1 MLVRLGVVACLFWLH
16 FAYATTL
23 KIINIVPFGSSSVK
37 ILFNQEVKKFKEVSL
52 KNFKSYLELE
62 AILTIPKKHYQFSKQ
77 SSITIAQFSP
87 KLARVVISHAPKMT
101 YEVKILKDKLYV
113 SIVEKKPLVRHQM
126 APKPPKHHAL
136 KHPTPKPAPKSIKKE
151 AKEKTP
157 IKHAHSKHAHSP
169 LNERSAKK
177 EIPKKEIPKKEILK
191 KEILKKEILK
201 KEIPKKE
208 ILKKEI
214 PKKEILKK
222 EIPKKEIP
230 KKEILKKEILKK
242 EILKKE
248 ILKKEIPK
256 KEILKKEIPKKEIL
270 KKEIPKKEI
279 PKKEILKKEIPK
291 KEILKKEI
299 LKKEILKKEI
309 PKKEILKKEIPK
321 KEAENESK
329 NQVFIAE
336 KNDTFIKTK
345 RKKHKKIVLDA
356 GHGGKDCGAMSAN
369 LVCEKDIVLEVVKFL
384 HKELK
389 KRGYSVLLTRDKDI
403 YIDLVGRTELANRK
417 SADLFI
423 SVHANSIPKHST
435 SNAHG
440 IETYFLSTARSERAR
455 KVAEQENKDDVNLM
469 DYFSKSLLL
478 NSLNT
483 QRLIVSNKLA
493 IDVQYGMLQSIRK
506 NYPDVVDGG
515 VREGP
520 FWVLAGALMPSILIE
535 IGYNSHAIESKRIQ
549 SKPYQK
555 ILAKG
560 IADGIDSFFS
570 KND

>member
-23 KIINIVPFGSSSVK
+23 KITNIVPFGSSSVK
-37 ILFNQEVKKFKEVSL
+37 MVFNQEIKKFKEVSL

-62 AILTIPKKHYQFSKQ
+62 AVLTIPKKHYQFSKQ
-77 SSITIAQFSP
+77 SFITIAQFSP
-87 KLARVVISHAPKMT
+87 KLVRVVISHAPKMT
-101 YEVKILKDKLYV
+101 YEIKILKDKLYV
-113 SIVEKKPLVRHQM
+113 SIVEKKPLIRHQM
-126 APKPPKHHAL
+126 VLKPPKHHAL
-136 KHPTPKPAPKSIKKE
+136 KHTTPKPAPKPIKKE
-151 AKEKTP
+151 AKKSKETKEKTP
-157 IKHAHSKHAHSP
+157 TKHAHSKHAHSP

-177 EIPKKEIPKKEILK
+177 EIPKKE
-191 KEILKKEILK
+191 
-201 KEIPKKE
+201 
-208 ILKKEI
+208 
-214 PKKEILKK
+214 
-222 EIPKKEIP
+222 
-230 KKEILKKEILKK
+230 
-242 EILKKE
+242 
-248 ILKKEIPK
+248 
-256 KEILKKEIPKKEIL
+256 
-270 KKEIPKKEI
+270 
-279 PKKEILKKEIPK
+279 
-291 KEILKKEI
+291 
-299 LKKEILKKEI
+299 
-309 PKKEILKKEIPK
+309 
-321 KEAENESK
+321 AENESK
-329 NQVFIAE
+329 NPIFIAE

-403 YIDLVGRTELANRK
+403 YIDLVARTELANKK

-493 IDVQYGMLQSIRK
+493 IDVQYGMLQSVRK

>member
-1 MLVRLGVVACLFWLH
+1 MLVRLGVVACLLWLH

-23 KIINIVPFGSSSVK
+23 KITNIVPFGSSSVK
-37 ILFNQEVKKFKEVSL
+37 MVFNQEVKKFKEVPL

-62 AILTIPKKHYQFSKQ
+62 AVLTIPKKHYQFSKQ

-87 KLARVVISHAPKMT
+87 KLARVVIGYAPKMT
-101 YEVKILKDKLYV
+101 YEIKILKNKLYV
-113 SIVEKKPLVRHQM
+113 SIVEKKPLIRHQM
-126 APKPPKHHAL
+126 TPKPHKHHAL
-136 KHPTPKPAPKSIKKE
+136 KHTTPKPTPKSIKKE
-151 AKEKTP
+151 AKKSQETKEKTP
-157 IKHAHSKHAHSP
+157 IKHARSKHTHSP
-169 LNERSAKK
+169 LNERSA
-177 EIPKKEIPKKEILK
+177 
-191 KEILKKEILK
+191 
-201 KEIPKKE
+201 
-208 ILKKEI
+208 
-214 PKKEILKK
+214 
-222 EIPKKEIP
+222 
-230 KKEILKKEILKK
+230 
-242 EILKKE
+242 
-248 ILKKEIPK
+248 
-256 KEILKKEIPKKEIL
+256 
-270 KKEIPKKEI
+270 
-279 PKKEILKKEIPK
+279 
-291 KEILKKEI
+291 
-299 LKKEILKKEI
+299 
-309 PKKEILKKEIPK
+309 KKEIPK

-403 YIDLVGRTELANRK
+403 YIDLVARTELANKK

-423 SVHANSIPKHST
+423 SVHANSIPKRST

-493 IDVQYGMLQSIRK
+493 IDVQYGMLQSVRK

>member
-37 ILFNQEVKKFKEVSL
+37 ISFNQEIKKFKEVSL

-113 SIVEKKPLVRHQM
+113 SIVEKKPLSRHQM
-126 APKPPKHHAL
+126 ALKPPKHHAL
-136 KHPTPKPAPKSIKKE
+136 KHQAPKPAPKSIKKE
-151 AKEKTP
+151 AKEIKEKTP
-157 IKHAHSKHAHSP
+157 TKHAHSKHTHSQ

-177 EIPKKEIPKKEILK
+177 EIPKKE
-191 KEILKKEILK
+191 
-201 KEIPKKE
+201 
-208 ILKKEI
+208 
-214 PKKEILKK
+214 
-222 EIPKKEIP
+222 
-230 KKEILKKEILKK
+230 
-242 EILKKE
+242 
-248 ILKKEIPK
+248 
-256 KEILKKEIPKKEIL
+256 
-270 KKEIPKKEI
+270 
-279 PKKEILKKEIPK
+279 
-291 KEILKKEI
+291 
-299 LKKEILKKEI
+299 
-309 PKKEILKKEIPK
+309 
-321 KEAENESK
+321 AENEGK

-336 KNDTFIKTK
+336 KNDAFIKNK

-403 YIDLVGRTELANRK
+403 YIDLVARTELANKK

-423 SVHANSIPKHST
+423 SVHANSIPKRST

-455 KVAEQENKDDVNLM
+455 KVAEQENKDNVNLM

>member
-16 FAYATTL
+16 FACATTL

-37 ILFNQEVKKFKEVSL
+37 ISFNQEIKKFKEVSL

-113 SIVEKKPLVRHQM
+113 SIVEKKPLTRHQM
-126 APKPPKHHAL
+126 VPKPPKHHVL

-151 AKEKTP
+151 AKEIKEKTP
-157 IKHAHSKHAHSP
+157 TKHARSKHTHSQW
-169 LNERSAKK
+169 NERSA
-177 EIPKKEIPKKEILK
+177 
-191 KEILKKEILK
+191 
-201 KEIPKKE
+201 
-208 ILKKEI
+208 
-214 PKKEILKK
+214 
-222 EIPKKEIP
+222 
-230 KKEILKKEILKK
+230 
-242 EILKKE
+242 
-248 ILKKEIPK
+248 
-256 KEILKKEIPKKEIL
+256 
-270 KKEIPKKEI
+270 
-279 PKKEILKKEIPK
+279 
-291 KEILKKEI
+291 
-299 LKKEILKKEI
+299 
-309 PKKEILKKEIPK
+309 KKEIPK

-336 KNDTFIKTK
+336 RNDVFIKTK
-345 RKKHKKIVLDA
+345 HKKHKKIVLDA

-403 YIDLVGRTELANRK
+403 YIDLVARTELANKK

-423 SVHANSIPKHST
+423 SVHANSIPKRST

-455 KVAEQENKDDVNLM
+455 KVAEQENKDNVNLM

>member
-1 MLVRLGVVACLFWLH
+1 MH

-23 KIINIVPFGSSSVK
+23 KIINIVPFGSSSIK
-37 ILFNQEVKKFKEVSL
+37 ISFNQEIKKFKEVSL

-113 SIVEKKPLVRHQM
+113 SIVEKKPLSRHQM

-136 KHPTPKPAPKSIKKE
+136 KHQAPKPAPKSIKKE
-151 AKEKTP
+151 AKEIKEKTP
-157 IKHAHSKHAHSP
+157 TKHARSKHTHSQ

-177 EIPKKEIPKKEILK
+177 EIPKKEIPKKEI
-191 KEILKKEILK
+191 
-201 KEIPKKE
+201 PKKE
-208 ILKKEI
+208 S
-214 PKKEILKK
+214 
-222 EIPKKEIP
+222 
-230 KKEILKKEILKK
+230 
-242 EILKKE
+242 
-248 ILKKEIPK
+248 
-256 KEILKKEIPKKEIL
+256 
-270 KKEIPKKEI
+270 
-279 PKKEILKKEIPK
+279 
-291 KEILKKEI
+291 
-299 LKKEILKKEI
+299 
-309 PKKEILKKEIPK
+309 
-321 KEAENESK
+321 ENESK

-336 KNDTFIKTK
+336 KNDASIKTK

-403 YIDLVGRTELANRK
+403 YIDLVARTELANKK

-423 SVHANSIPKHST
+423 SVHANSIPKRST

-455 KVAEQENKDDVNLM
+455 KVAEQENKDNVNLM

-483 QRLIVSNKLA
+483 QRLIISNKLA

>member
-37 ILFNQEVKKFKEVSL
+37 ISFNQEIKKFKEVSL

-113 SIVEKKPLVRHQM
+113 SIVEKKPLSRHQM

-151 AKEKTP
+151 AKEIKEKTP
-157 IKHAHSKHAHSP
+157 IKHARSKHTHSQW
-169 LNERSAKK
+169 NERSAKK
-177 EIPKKEIPKKEILK
+177 EIPKKE
-191 KEILKKEILK
+191 
-201 KEIPKKE
+201 
-208 ILKKEI
+208 
-214 PKKEILKK
+214 
-222 EIPKKEIP
+222 
-230 KKEILKKEILKK
+230 
-242 EILKKE
+242 
-248 ILKKEIPK
+248 
-256 KEILKKEIPKKEIL
+256 
-270 KKEIPKKEI
+270 
-279 PKKEILKKEIPK
+279 
-291 KEILKKEI
+291 
-299 LKKEILKKEI
+299 
-309 PKKEILKKEIPK
+309 
-321 KEAENESK
+321 AEKESK

-336 KNDTFIKTK
+336 KNDAFIKTK

-403 YIDLVGRTELANRK
+403 YIDLVARTELANKK

-423 SVHANSIPKHST
+423 SVHANSIPKRST

-483 QRLIVSNKLA
+483 QRLIISNKLA

>member
-23 KIINIVPFGSSSVK
+23 KITNIVPFGSSSVK
-37 ILFNQEVKKFKEVSL
+37 MVFNQEIKKFKEVSL

-77 SSITIAQFSP
+77 SFITIAQFSP
-87 KLARVVISHAPKMT
+87 KLARVVIGYAPKMT

-113 SIVEKKPLVRHQM
+113 SIVEKKPLIRHQM
-126 APKPPKHHAL
+126 GLKPPKHHAL
-136 KHPTPKPAPKSIKKE
+136 KHTTPKPTPKPIKKE
-151 AKEKTP
+151 AKKSKEVKEKTP
-157 IKHAHSKHAHSP
+157 TKHAHSKHAHSP

-177 EIPKKEIPKKEILK
+177 EIPKKEIPKKEI
-191 KEILKKEILK
+191 
-201 KEIPKKE
+201 
-208 ILKKEI
+208 
-214 PKKEILKK
+214 
-222 EIPKKEIP
+222 PKKEIP
-230 KKEILKKEILKK
+230 
-242 EILKKE
+242 
-248 ILKKEIPK
+248 
-256 KEILKKEIPKKEIL
+256 
-270 KKEIPKKEI
+270 
-279 PKKEILKKEIPK
+279 
-291 KEILKKEI
+291 
-299 LKKEILKKEI
+299 
-309 PKKEILKKEIPK
+309 KKEIPK

-336 KNDTFIKTK
+336 KNDTWIKTK

-403 YIDLVGRTELANRK
+403 YIDLVARTELANK
-417 SADLFI
+417 KGADLFI
-423 SVHANSIPKHST
+423 SVHANSIPKRST

-469 DYFSKSLLL
+469 DYFSKSLFL

-493 IDVQYGMLQSIRK
+493 IDVQYGMLQSVRK

>member
-23 KIINIVPFGSSSVK
+23 KITNIVPFGSSSVK

-62 AILTIPKKHYQFSKQ
+62 AVLTIPKKHYQFSKQ

-87 KLARVVISHAPKMT
+87 KLARVVIGYAPKMT
-101 YEVKILKDKLYV
+101 YEIKILKDKLYV
-113 SIVEKKPLVRHQM
+113 SIVEKKPLIRHQM
-126 APKPPKHHAL
+126 VLKPPKHHAL
-136 KHPTPKPAPKSIKKE
+136 KHQTPKPTPKPIKKE
-151 AKEKTP
+151 AKKSKDTKEKTP

-177 EIPKKEIPKKEILK
+177 EIPKKEIPKKE
-191 KEILKKEILK
+191 
-201 KEIPKKE
+201 
-208 ILKKEI
+208 
-214 PKKEILKK
+214 
-222 EIPKKEIP
+222 
-230 KKEILKKEILKK
+230 
-242 EILKKE
+242 
-248 ILKKEIPK
+248 
-256 KEILKKEIPKKEIL
+256 
-270 KKEIPKKEI
+270 
-279 PKKEILKKEIPK
+279 
-291 KEILKKEI
+291 
-299 LKKEILKKEI
+299 
-309 PKKEILKKEIPK
+309 
-321 KEAENESK
+321 AENESK

-345 RKKHKKIVLDA
+345 RKKHRKIVLDA

-403 YIDLVGRTELANRK
+403 YIDLVARTELANK
-417 SADLFI
+417 KGADLFI

-469 DYFSKSLLL
+469 DYFSKSLFL

-493 IDVQYGMLQSIRK
+493 IDVQYGMLQSVRK

>member
-23 KIINIVPFGSSSVK
+23 KITNIVPFGSSSVK
-37 ILFNQEVKKFKEVSL
+37 MVFNQEIKKFKEVSL

-77 SSITIAQFSP
+77 SFITIAQFSP
-87 KLARVVISHAPKMT
+87 KLARVVIGYDPKMT

-113 SIVEKKPLVRHQM
+113 SIMEKKPLIRHQM
-126 APKPPKHHAL
+126 TPKPPKHHAL
-136 KHPTPKPAPKSIKKE
+136 KHQTPKPTPKPIKKE
-151 AKEKTP
+151 AKKTKEKTP
-157 IKHAHSKHAHSP
+157 TKHAHSKHAHSP

-177 EIPKKEIPKKEILK
+177 EIPKKEIPKKEI
-191 KEILKKEILK
+191 
-201 KEIPKKE
+201 
-208 ILKKEI
+208 
-214 PKKEILKK
+214 
-222 EIPKKEIP
+222 
-230 KKEILKKEILKK
+230 
-242 EILKKE
+242 
-248 ILKKEIPK
+248 
-256 KEILKKEIPKKEIL
+256 
-270 KKEIPKKEI
+270 
-279 PKKEILKKEIPK
+279 
-291 KEILKKEI
+291 
-299 LKKEILKKEI
+299 
-309 PKKEILKKEIPK
+309 PK

-329 NQVFIAE
+329 NQIFIAE
-336 KNDTFIKTK
+336 KNDTWIKTK

-403 YIDLVGRTELANRK
+403 YIDLVARTELANKK

-423 SVHANSIPKHST
+423 SVHANSIPKRST

-469 DYFSKSLLL
+469 DYFSKSLFL

-493 IDVQYGMLQSIRK
+493 IDVQYGMLQSVRK

>member
-1 MLVRLGVVACLFWLH
+1 MRLGVVACLFWLH

-23 KIINIVPFGSSSVK
+23 KITNIVPFGSSSVK
-37 ILFNQEVKKFKEVSL
+37 ISFNQEIKKFKEVSL

-77 SSITIAQFSP
+77 SFITIAQFSP
-87 KLARVVISHAPKMT
+87 KLARVVIGYAPKMT
-101 YEVKILKDKLYV
+101 YEIKILKDKLYV
-113 SIVEKKPLVRHQM
+113 SIVEKKPLIRHQM
-126 APKPPKHHAL
+126 VLKPPKHHAL
-136 KHPTPKPAPKSIKKE
+136 KHQTSKPAPKPIKKE
-151 AKEKTP
+151 AKKSKETKEKTP
-157 IKHAHSKHAHSP
+157 TKHAHSKHVYSP
-169 LNERSAKK
+169 LNERSTKK
-177 EIPKKEIPKKEILK
+177 EIP
-191 KEILKKEILK
+191 
-201 KEIPKKE
+201 
-208 ILKKEI
+208 
-214 PKKEILKK
+214 
-222 EIPKKEIP
+222 
-230 KKEILKKEILKK
+230 
-242 EILKKE
+242 
-248 ILKKEIPK
+248 
-256 KEILKKEIPKKEIL
+256 
-270 KKEIPKKEI
+270 
-279 PKKEILKKEIPK
+279 
-291 KEILKKEI
+291 
-299 LKKEILKKEI
+299 
-309 PKKEILKKEIPK
+309 KKEIPK

-336 KNDTFIKTK
+336 KNDTSIKTK

-403 YIDLVGRTELANRK
+403 YIDLVARTELANRK

-423 SVHANSIPKHST
+423 SVHANSIPKYST

>member
-37 ILFNQEVKKFKEVSL
+37 ISFNQEIKKFKQVSL

-87 KLARVVISHAPKMT
+87 TLARVVISHAPKMT

-113 SIVEKKPLVRHQM
+113 SVVEKKPLIRHQM
-126 APKPPKHHAL
+126 ALKPPKYQTP
-136 KHPTPKPAPKSIKKE
+136 KHQAPKPAPKSIKKE
-151 AKEKTP
+151 AKEVKEKTP
-157 IKHAHSKHAHSP
+157 TKHAHSKHTHSQW
-169 LNERSAKK
+169 NERSAKK
-177 EIPKKEIPKKEILK
+177 EIPKKEIPKKEI
-191 KEILKKEILK
+191 
-201 KEIPKKE
+201 
-208 ILKKEI
+208 
-214 PKKEILKK
+214 
-222 EIPKKEIP
+222 PKKEIP
-230 KKEILKKEILKK
+230 
-242 EILKKE
+242 
-248 ILKKEIPK
+248 
-256 KEILKKEIPKKEIL
+256 
-270 KKEIPKKEI
+270 
-279 PKKEILKKEIPK
+279 
-291 KEILKKEI
+291 
-299 LKKEILKKEI
+299 
-309 PKKEILKKEIPK
+309 KKEIPK

-336 KNDTFIKTK
+336 KNDAFIKTK

-403 YIDLVGRTELANRK
+403 YIDLVARTELANKK

-423 SVHANSIPKHST
+423 SVHANSIPKRST

>member
-1 MLVRLGVVACLFWLH
+1 M
-16 FAYATTL
+16 
-23 KIINIVPFGSSSVK
+23 PFGSSSVK
-37 ILFNQEVKKFKEVSL
+37 VVFNQEIKKFKEVPL

-87 KLARVVISHAPKMT
+87 KLARVVIGYAPKMT
-101 YEVKILKDKLYV
+101 YEIKILKDNLYI
-113 SIVEKKPLVRHQM
+113 SIVEKKPLIRHQM
-126 APKPPKHHAL
+126 TPKPPKHHAL
-136 KHPTPKPAPKSIKKE
+136 KHPTPKPTPKPIKKEAKE

-157 IKHAHSKHAHSP
+157 TKHAHSKHAHSP

-177 EIPKKEIPKKEILK
+177 EIPKKEIPKKEI
-191 KEILKKEILK
+191 
-201 KEIPKKE
+201 
-208 ILKKEI
+208 
-214 PKKEILKK
+214 
-222 EIPKKEIP
+222 
-230 KKEILKKEILKK
+230 
-242 EILKKE
+242 
-248 ILKKEIPK
+248 
-256 KEILKKEIPKKEIL
+256 
-270 KKEIPKKEI
+270 
-279 PKKEILKKEIPK
+279 
-291 KEILKKEI
+291 
-299 LKKEILKKEI
+299 
-309 PKKEILKKEIPK
+309 PK

-329 NQVFIAE
+329 NQVFIIE
-336 KNDTFIKTK
+336 KNDTLIKTK

-403 YIDLVGRTELANRK
+403 YIDLVARTELANKK

-493 IDVQYGMLQSIRK
+493 IDVQYGMLQSVRK

>member
-1 MLVRLGVVACLFWLH
+1 MLVRLGVVACLLWLH
-16 FAYATTL
+16 FACATTL

-113 SIVEKKPLVRHQM
+113 SIVEKKPLNKHQM
-126 APKPPKHHAL
+126 APNPPKHHAL

-157 IKHAHSKHAHSP
+157 TKHAHSKHAHSP

-177 EIPKKEIPKKEILK
+177 EIL
-191 KEILKKEILK
+191 
-201 KEIPKKE
+201 
-208 ILKKEI
+208 
-214 PKKEILKK
+214 
-222 EIPKKEIP
+222 
-230 KKEILKKEILKK
+230 
-242 EILKKE
+242 
-248 ILKKEIPK
+248 
-256 KEILKKEIPKKEIL
+256 
-270 KKEIPKKEI
+270 
-279 PKKEILKKEIPK
+279 
-291 KEILKKEI
+291 
-299 LKKEILKKEI
+299 
-309 PKKEILKKEIPK
+309 K
-321 KEAENESK
+321 KEAENEGK

-336 KNDTFIKTK
+336 KNDAFIKTK
-345 RKKHKKIVLDA
+345 HKKHKKIVLDA

-403 YIDLVGRTELANRK
+403 YIDLVARTELANRK

-423 SVHANSIPKHST
+423 SVHANSIPKRST

>member
-1 MLVRLGVVACLFWLH
+1 MRLGVVACLFWLH
-16 FAYATTL
+16 FACATTL

-37 ILFNQEVKKFKEVSL
+37 MVFNQEIKKFKEVPL

-62 AILTIPKKHYQFSKQ
+62 AVLTIPKKHYQFSKQ
-77 SSITIAQFSP
+77 SFITIAQFSP
-87 KLARVVISHAPKMT
+87 KLVRMVIGYAPKMT
-101 YEVKILKDKLYV
+101 YEIKILKDKLYI
-113 SIVEKKPLVRHQM
+113 SIVEKKPLARHQM
-126 APKPPKHHAL
+126 VLKPPKHHAL
-136 KHPTPKPAPKSIKKE
+136 KHPTPKPTPKSIKKE
-151 AKEKTP
+151 AKKSKETKEKTP
-157 IKHAHSKHAHSP
+157 TKHAHSKHAHSP

-177 EIPKKEIPKKEILK
+177 EIPKKE
-191 KEILKKEILK
+191 
-201 KEIPKKE
+201 
-208 ILKKEI
+208 
-214 PKKEILKK
+214 
-222 EIPKKEIP
+222 
-230 KKEILKKEILKK
+230 
-242 EILKKE
+242 
-248 ILKKEIPK
+248 
-256 KEILKKEIPKKEIL
+256 
-270 KKEIPKKEI
+270 
-279 PKKEILKKEIPK
+279 
-291 KEILKKEI
+291 
-299 LKKEILKKEI
+299 
-309 PKKEILKKEIPK
+309 
-321 KEAENESK
+321 AENESK

-336 KNDTFIKTK
+336 KNDTLIKTK

-403 YIDLVGRTELANRK
+403 YIDLVARTELANKK

>member
-23 KIINIVPFGSSSVK
+23 KITNIVPFGSSSVK
-37 ILFNQEVKKFKEVSL
+37 ILFNQEVKKFKEVPL

-77 SSITIAQFSP
+77 SFITIAQFSP
-87 KLARVVISHAPKMT
+87 KLARVVIGYAPKMT
-101 YEVKILKDKLYV
+101 YEVKTLKDKLYV
-113 SIVEKKPLVRHQM
+113 SIVEKKPLTRHQM
-126 APKPPKHHAL
+126 VLKPPKHHAP
-136 KHPTPKPAPKSIKKE
+136 KHTTLKPAPKPIKKE
-151 AKEKTP
+151 AKKSQETKEKTP
-157 IKHAHSKHAHSP
+157 AKHAHSKQTHSP
-169 LNERSAKK
+169 LNERSA
-177 EIPKKEIPKKEILK
+177 
-191 KEILKKEILK
+191 
-201 KEIPKKE
+201 
-208 ILKKEI
+208 
-214 PKKEILKK
+214 
-222 EIPKKEIP
+222 
-230 KKEILKKEILKK
+230 
-242 EILKKE
+242 
-248 ILKKEIPK
+248 
-256 KEILKKEIPKKEIL
+256 
-270 KKEIPKKEI
+270 
-279 PKKEILKKEIPK
+279 
-291 KEILKKEI
+291 
-299 LKKEILKKEI
+299 
-309 PKKEILKKEIPK
+309 KKEIPK

-403 YIDLVGRTELANRK
+403 YIDLVARTELANK
-417 SADLFI
+417 KGADLFI
-423 SVHANSIPKHST
+423 SVHANSIPKRST

-493 IDVQYGMLQSIRK
+493 IDVQYGMLQSVRK

>member
-1 MLVRLGVVACLFWLH
+1 MRLGVVACLFWLH
-16 FAYATTL
+16 YAYATTL
-23 KIINIVPFGSSSVK
+23 KITNVVPFGSSSVK
-37 ILFNQEVKKFKEVSL
+37 MVFNQEVKKFKEVSL

-62 AILTIPKKHYQFSKQ
+62 AILTIPKNHYQFSKQ
-77 SSITIAQFSP
+77 SFITIAQFSP
-87 KLARVVISHAPKMT
+87 KLVRVVIGYAPKMT

-113 SIVEKKPLVRHQM
+113 SIVEKKPLIRHQM
-126 APKPPKHHAL
+126 ALKPPKHHAL
-136 KHPTPKPAPKSIKKE
+136 KHTTPKPAHKPIKKE
-151 AKEKTP
+151 AKKVKEKTP
-157 IKHAHSKHAHSP
+157 TKHAHSKHTHSP
-169 LNERSAKK
+169 LNERSTKK
-177 EIPKKEIPKKEILK
+177 EIP
-191 KEILKKEILK
+191 
-201 KEIPKKE
+201 
-208 ILKKEI
+208 
-214 PKKEILKK
+214 
-222 EIPKKEIP
+222 
-230 KKEILKKEILKK
+230 
-242 EILKKE
+242 
-248 ILKKEIPK
+248 
-256 KEILKKEIPKKEIL
+256 
-270 KKEIPKKEI
+270 
-279 PKKEILKKEIPK
+279 
-291 KEILKKEI
+291 
-299 LKKEILKKEI
+299 
-309 PKKEILKKEIPK
+309 KKEIPK

-389 KRGYSVLLTRDKDI
+389 KRDYSVLLTRDKDI
-403 YIDLVGRTELANRK
+403 YIDLVARTELANKK

-469 DYFSKSLLL
+469 DYFSKSLFL

-493 IDVQYGMLQSIRK
+493 IDVQYGMLQSVRK

>member
-1 MLVRLGVVACLFWLH
+1 MH

-23 KIINIVPFGSSSVK
+23 KITNIVPFGSSSVK
-37 ILFNQEVKKFKEVSL
+37 ISFNQEIKKFKEVSL

-113 SIVEKKPLVRHQM
+113 SIVEKKPLTRHQM

-151 AKEKTP
+151 AEEIKEKTP
-157 IKHAHSKHAHSP
+157 TKHARSKHTHSQW
-169 LNERSAKK
+169 NERSA
-177 EIPKKEIPKKEILK
+177 
-191 KEILKKEILK
+191 
-201 KEIPKKE
+201 
-208 ILKKEI
+208 
-214 PKKEILKK
+214 
-222 EIPKKEIP
+222 
-230 KKEILKKEILKK
+230 
-242 EILKKE
+242 
-248 ILKKEIPK
+248 
-256 KEILKKEIPKKEIL
+256 
-270 KKEIPKKEI
+270 
-279 PKKEILKKEIPK
+279 
-291 KEILKKEI
+291 
-299 LKKEILKKEI
+299 
-309 PKKEILKKEIPK
+309 KKEIPK

-403 YIDLVGRTELANRK
+403 YIDLVARTELANKK

-423 SVHANSIPKHST
+423 SVHANSIPKRST

-455 KVAEQENKDDVNLM
+455 KVAEQENKDNVNLM

>member
-1 MLVRLGVVACLFWLH
+1 MRLGVVACLLWLH
-16 FAYATTL
+16 FACATTL

-77 SSITIAQFSP
+77 SFITIAQFSP

-101 YEVKILKDKLYV
+101 YEIKILKNKLYV
-113 SIVEKKPLVRHQM
+113 SIVEKKPLAKHQM
-126 APKPPKHHAL
+126 VLKPPKHHAL
-136 KHPTPKPAPKSIKKE
+136 KHTTPKPTPKSIKKE
-151 AKEKTP
+151 AKKSKETKEKTP

-177 EIPKKEIPKKEILK
+177 EIPKKE
-191 KEILKKEILK
+191 
-201 KEIPKKE
+201 
-208 ILKKEI
+208 
-214 PKKEILKK
+214 
-222 EIPKKEIP
+222 
-230 KKEILKKEILKK
+230 
-242 EILKKE
+242 
-248 ILKKEIPK
+248 
-256 KEILKKEIPKKEIL
+256 
-270 KKEIPKKEI
+270 
-279 PKKEILKKEIPK
+279 
-291 KEILKKEI
+291 
-299 LKKEILKKEI
+299 
-309 PKKEILKKEIPK
+309 
-321 KEAENESK
+321 AENESK

-336 KNDTFIKTK
+336 KNDTLIKTK

-356 GHGGKDCGAMSAN
+356 GHGGKDCGAMSTN

-384 HKELK
+384 YKELK
-389 KRGYSVLLTRDKDI
+389 KRGYSVLLTRDKDV
-403 YIDLVGRTELANRK
+403 YIDLVARTELANKK

-483 QRLIVSNKLA
+483 QRLIISNKLA

>member
-23 KIINIVPFGSSSVK
+23 KITNIVPFGSSSVK
-37 ILFNQEVKKFKEVSL
+37 ILFNQEIKKFKEVSL

-62 AILTIPKKHYQFSKQ
+62 AVLTIPKKHYQFSKQ

-87 KLARVVISHAPKMT
+87 KLARVVIGYAPKMT
-101 YEVKILKDKLYV
+101 YEIKILKDKLYV
-113 SIVEKKPLVRHQM
+113 SIVEKKPLIRHQM
-126 APKPPKHHAL
+126 ALKPPKHHAL
-136 KHPTPKPAPKSIKKE
+136 KHTTPKPTPKPIKKE
-151 AKEKTP
+151 AKEKTT
-157 IKHAHSKHAHSP
+157 KHARSKQTHSP
-169 LNERSAKK
+169 LNERSA
-177 EIPKKEIPKKEILK
+177 
-191 KEILKKEILK
+191 
-201 KEIPKKE
+201 
-208 ILKKEI
+208 
-214 PKKEILKK
+214 
-222 EIPKKEIP
+222 
-230 KKEILKKEILKK
+230 
-242 EILKKE
+242 
-248 ILKKEIPK
+248 
-256 KEILKKEIPKKEIL
+256 
-270 KKEIPKKEI
+270 
-279 PKKEILKKEIPK
+279 
-291 KEILKKEI
+291 
-299 LKKEILKKEI
+299 
-309 PKKEILKKEIPK
+309 KKEIPK

-336 KNDTFIKTK
+336 KNDTWIKTK

-403 YIDLVGRTELANRK
+403 YIDLVARTELANK
-417 SADLFI
+417 KGADLFI
-423 SVHANSIPKHST
+423 SVHANSIPKRST

-469 DYFSKSLLL
+469 DYFSKSLFL

-493 IDVQYGMLQSIRK
+493 IDVQYGMLQSVRK

>member
-23 KIINIVPFGSSSVK
+23 KITNIVPFGSSSVK
-37 ILFNQEVKKFKEVSL
+37 MVFNQEVKKFKEVSL

-62 AILTIPKKHYQFSKQ
+62 AVLTIPKKHYQFSKQ
-77 SSITIAQFSP
+77 SFITIAQFSP
-87 KLARVVISHAPKMT
+87 KLARVVIGYAPKMT

-113 SIVEKKPLVRHQM
+113 SIMEKKPLIRHQM

-136 KHPTPKPAPKSIKKE
+136 KHTTPKPAPKPIKKE
-151 AKEKTP
+151 AKKSKDTKEKTP
-157 IKHAHSKHAHSP
+157 TKHAHSKHAHSP

-177 EIPKKEIPKKEILK
+177 EIPKKEIPKKEI
-191 KEILKKEILK
+191 
-201 KEIPKKE
+201 P
-208 ILKKEI
+208 
-214 PKKEILKK
+214 KK

-230 KKEILKKEILKK
+230 KKEI
-242 EILKKE
+242 
-248 ILKKEIPK
+248 
-256 KEILKKEIPKKEIL
+256 
-270 KKEIPKKEI
+270 PKKEI
-279 PKKEILKKEIPK
+279 P
-291 KEILKKEI
+291 
-299 LKKEILKKEI
+299 
-309 PKKEILKKEIPK
+309 KKEIPK

-336 KNDTFIKTK
+336 KNDTWIKTK

-403 YIDLVGRTELANRK
+403 YIDLVARTELANKK

-423 SVHANSIPKHST
+423 SVHANSIPKRST

-469 DYFSKSLLL
+469 DYFSKSLFL

-483 QRLIVSNKLA
+483 RRLIVSNKLA
-493 IDVQYGMLQSIRK
+493 IDVQYGMLQSVRK

-515 VREGP
+515 VREGL
-520 FWVLAGALMPSILIE
+520 FGC
-535 IGYNSHAIESKRIQ
+535 
-549 SKPYQK
+549 
-555 ILAKG
+555 
-560 IADGIDSFFS
+560 
-570 KND
+570 

>member
-1 MLVRLGVVACLFWLH
+1 MH

-37 ILFNQEVKKFKEVSL
+37 ISFNQEIKKFKEVSL

-87 KLARVVISHAPKMT
+87 KLARVLISHAPKMT
-101 YEVKILKDKLYV
+101 YEIKILKDKLYV
-113 SIVEKKPLVRHQM
+113 SIVEKKPLTRYQM

-151 AKEKTP
+151 IKEVKEKTP
-157 IKHAHSKHAHSP
+157 TKHAHSKHVHSQW
-169 LNERSAKK
+169 NERSA
-177 EIPKKEIPKKEILK
+177 
-191 KEILKKEILK
+191 
-201 KEIPKKE
+201 
-208 ILKKEI
+208 
-214 PKKEILKK
+214 
-222 EIPKKEIP
+222 
-230 KKEILKKEILKK
+230 
-242 EILKKE
+242 
-248 ILKKEIPK
+248 
-256 KEILKKEIPKKEIL
+256 
-270 KKEIPKKEI
+270 
-279 PKKEILKKEIPK
+279 
-291 KEILKKEI
+291 
-299 LKKEILKKEI
+299 
-309 PKKEILKKEIPK
+309 KKEIPK

-336 KNDTFIKTK
+336 KNDASIKTK

-403 YIDLVGRTELANRK
+403 YIDLVARTELANKK

-423 SVHANSIPKHST
+423 SVHANSIPKRST

-455 KVAEQENKDDVNLM
+455 KVAEQENKDNVNLM

>member
-37 ILFNQEVKKFKEVSL
+37 ISFNQEIKKFKEVSL

-113 SIVEKKPLVRHQM
+113 SIVEKKPLTKHQM
-126 APKPPKHHAL
+126 APKPPKHQTL
-136 KHPTPKPAPKSIKKE
+136 KHQAPKPAPKSIKKE
-151 AKEKTP
+151 AKEVKEKTP
-157 IKHAHSKHAHSP
+157 TKHAHSKHAHSQ

-177 EIPKKEIPKKEILK
+177 EIP
-191 KEILKKEILK
+191 
-201 KEIPKKE
+201 
-208 ILKKEI
+208 
-214 PKKEILKK
+214 
-222 EIPKKEIP
+222 
-230 KKEILKKEILKK
+230 
-242 EILKKE
+242 
-248 ILKKEIPK
+248 
-256 KEILKKEIPKKEIL
+256 
-270 KKEIPKKEI
+270 
-279 PKKEILKKEIPK
+279 
-291 KEILKKEI
+291 
-299 LKKEILKKEI
+299 
-309 PKKEILKKEIPK
+309 KKEIPK

-336 KNDTFIKTK
+336 KNDASIKTK

-403 YIDLVGRTELANRK
+403 YIDLVARTELANKK

-423 SVHANSIPKHST
+423 SVHANSIPKRST

-493 IDVQYGMLQSIRK
+493 IDVQYGMLQSVRK

>member
-1 MLVRLGVVACLFWLH
+1 MH
-16 FAYATTL
+16 FACATTL

-37 ILFNQEVKKFKEVSL
+37 ISFNQEIKKFKEVSL

-77 SSITIAQFSP
+77 SSITIVQFSP

-113 SIVEKKPLVRHQM
+113 SIVEKKPLTRHQM
-126 APKPPKHHAL
+126 APKPPKHRTL
-136 KHPTPKPAPKSIKKE
+136 KHQTPKHQAPKPTPRSIKKE
-151 AKEKTP
+151 AKEVKEKTP
-157 IKHAHSKHAHSP
+157 TKHARSKHAHSP
-169 LNERSAKK
+169 LNERNAKK
-177 EIPKKEIPKKEILK
+177 EIPKKEIPKKEI
-191 KEILKKEILK
+191 
-201 KEIPKKE
+201 P
-208 ILKKEI
+208 
-214 PKKEILKK
+214 
-222 EIPKKEIP
+222 
-230 KKEILKKEILKK
+230 
-242 EILKKE
+242 
-248 ILKKEIPK
+248 
-256 KEILKKEIPKKEIL
+256 
-270 KKEIPKKEI
+270 
-279 PKKEILKKEIPK
+279 
-291 KEILKKEI
+291 
-299 LKKEILKKEI
+299 
-309 PKKEILKKEIPK
+309 KKEIPK
-321 KEAENESK
+321 KEAENEGK

-336 KNDTFIKTK
+336 KNDTSIKTK
-345 RKKHKKIVLDA
+345 HKKHKKIVLDA

-403 YIDLVGRTELANRK
+403 YIDLVARTELANKK

-423 SVHANSIPKHST
+423 SVHANSIPKRST

-455 KVAEQENKDDVNLM
+455 KVAEQENKDNVNLM

-493 IDVQYGMLQSIRK
+493 IDVQYGMLQSVRK

>member
-1 MLVRLGVVACLFWLH
+1 MLVRLGVVACLLWLH

-37 ILFNQEVKKFKEVSL
+37 ILFNQEIKKFKEVPL

-77 SSITIAQFSP
+77 SFITIAQFSP
-87 KLARVVISHAPKMT
+87 KLARVVIGYAPKMT
-101 YEVKILKDKLYV
+101 YEVKILKNKLYV
-113 SIVEKKPLVRHQM
+113 SIVEKKPLIRHQM
-126 APKPPKHHAL
+126 VLKPPKHHAL
-136 KHPTPKPAPKSIKKE
+136 KHTTPKPAPKPIKKE

-157 IKHAHSKHAHSP
+157 TKHAHSKHAHPP
-169 LNERSAKK
+169 LNERSTKK
-177 EIPKKEIPKKEILK
+177 EIPKKEIPKR
-191 KEILKKEILK
+191 
-201 KEIPKKE
+201 EIPKR
-208 ILKKEI
+208 EI
-214 PKKEILKK
+214 PKREIPKREIPK
-222 EIPKKEIP
+222 REIPKKEIP
-230 KKEILKKEILKK
+230 KR
-242 EILKKE
+242 
-248 ILKKEIPK
+248 EIP
-256 KEILKKEIPKKEIL
+256 
-270 KKEIPKKEI
+270 
-279 PKKEILKKEIPK
+279 
-291 KEILKKEI
+291 
-299 LKKEILKKEI
+299 
-309 PKKEILKKEIPK
+309 KKEIPK

-336 KNDTFIKTK
+336 KNDAFIKTK
-345 RKKHKKIVLDA
+345 CKKHKKIVLDA

-403 YIDLVGRTELANRK
+403 YIDLVVRTELANKK

-423 SVHANSIPKHST
+423 SVHANSIPKRST

-469 DYFSKSLLL
+469 DYFSKSLFL

-493 IDVQYGMLQSIRK
+493 IDVQYGMLQSVRK

>member
-1 MLVRLGVVACLFWLH
+1 MLVRLGVVACLLWLH
-16 FAYATTL
+16 FACATTL
-23 KIINIVPFGSSSVK
+23 KITNIVPFGSSSVK

-126 APKPPKHHAL
+126 APKPPKHQAP
-136 KHPTPKPAPKSIKKE
+136 KPTPKPIKKE
-151 AKEKTP
+151 TKEIKETKEKTLT
-157 IKHAHSKHAHSP
+157 KHAYSKHAHSP
-169 LNERSAKK
+169 LNERSA
-177 EIPKKEIPKKEILK
+177 
-191 KEILKKEILK
+191 
-201 KEIPKKE
+201 
-208 ILKKEI
+208 
-214 PKKEILKK
+214 
-222 EIPKKEIP
+222 
-230 KKEILKKEILKK
+230 
-242 EILKKE
+242 
-248 ILKKEIPK
+248 
-256 KEILKKEIPKKEIL
+256 
-270 KKEIPKKEI
+270 
-279 PKKEILKKEIPK
+279 
-291 KEILKKEI
+291 
-299 LKKEILKKEI
+299 
-309 PKKEILKKEIPK
+309 KKEIPK

-336 KNDTFIKTK
+336 KNDAFSKTK

-384 HKELK
+384 YKELK

-403 YIDLVGRTELANRK
+403 YIDLVARTELANRK

-423 SVHANSIPKHST
+423 SVHANSIPKRST

>member
-1 MLVRLGVVACLFWLH
+1 MLVRLGVVACLLWLH

-23 KIINIVPFGSSSVK
+23 KITNIVPFGSSSVK
-37 ILFNQEVKKFKEVSL
+37 IVFNQEIKKFKEVPL

-62 AILTIPKKHYQFSKQ
+62 AVLTIPKKHYQFSKQ

-87 KLARVVISHAPKMT
+87 KLARVVIGYAPKMT
-101 YEVKILKDKLYV
+101 YEIKILKNKLYV
-113 SIVEKKPLVRHQM
+113 SIMEKKPLIRHQM
-126 APKPPKHHAL
+126 TPKPPKHHAL
-136 KHPTPKPAPKSIKKE
+136 KHQVPKPTPKPIKKE
-151 AKEKTP
+151 AKETKEKTST
-157 IKHAHSKHAHSP
+157 KHAHSKHAHSP

-177 EIPKKEIPKKEILK
+177 EIPKKE
-191 KEILKKEILK
+191 
-201 KEIPKKE
+201 
-208 ILKKEI
+208 
-214 PKKEILKK
+214 
-222 EIPKKEIP
+222 
-230 KKEILKKEILKK
+230 
-242 EILKKE
+242 
-248 ILKKEIPK
+248 
-256 KEILKKEIPKKEIL
+256 
-270 KKEIPKKEI
+270 
-279 PKKEILKKEIPK
+279 
-291 KEILKKEI
+291 
-299 LKKEILKKEI
+299 
-309 PKKEILKKEIPK
+309 
-321 KEAENESK
+321 AENESK
-329 NQVFIAE
+329 NQVFIVE
-336 KNDTFIKTK
+336 KNETLIKTK

-389 KRGYSVLLTRDKDI
+389 KRGYSVLLTRDKNV
-403 YIDLVGRTELANRK
+403 YIDLVARTELANKK

-493 IDVQYGMLQSIRK
+493 IDVQYGMLQSVRK

>member
-37 ILFNQEVKKFKEVSL
+37 ILFNQEIKKFKEVSL

-113 SIVEKKPLVRHQM
+113 SIVEKKPLSRHQM

-151 AKEKTP
+151 AKEVKEKTP
-157 IKHAHSKHAHSP
+157 TKHARSKHAHSQ
-169 LNERSAKK
+169 LNERSA
-177 EIPKKEIPKKEILK
+177 
-191 KEILKKEILK
+191 
-201 KEIPKKE
+201 
-208 ILKKEI
+208 
-214 PKKEILKK
+214 
-222 EIPKKEIP
+222 
-230 KKEILKKEILKK
+230 
-242 EILKKE
+242 
-248 ILKKEIPK
+248 
-256 KEILKKEIPKKEIL
+256 
-270 KKEIPKKEI
+270 
-279 PKKEILKKEIPK
+279 
-291 KEILKKEI
+291 
-299 LKKEILKKEI
+299 
-309 PKKEILKKEIPK
+309 KKEIPK

-403 YIDLVGRTELANRK
+403 YIDLVARTELANKK

-423 SVHANSIPKHST
+423 SVHANSIPKRST

-455 KVAEQENKDDVNLM
+455 KVAEQENKDNVNLM

>member
-1 MLVRLGVVACLFWLH
+1 MH

-37 ILFNQEVKKFKEVSL
+37 ISFNQEIKKFKEVSL

-113 SIVEKKPLVRHQM
+113 SIVEKKPLSRHQM
-126 APKPPKHHAL
+126 MPKPPKHHAL

-151 AKEKTP
+151 VKELKEKTP
-157 IKHAHSKHAHSP
+157 TKHARSKHTHSQW
-169 LNERSAKK
+169 NERSTKK
-177 EIPKKEIPKKEILK
+177 EIPKKEIPKKE
-191 KEILKKEILK
+191 
-201 KEIPKKE
+201 
-208 ILKKEI
+208 
-214 PKKEILKK
+214 
-222 EIPKKEIP
+222 
-230 KKEILKKEILKK
+230 
-242 EILKKE
+242 
-248 ILKKEIPK
+248 
-256 KEILKKEIPKKEIL
+256 
-270 KKEIPKKEI
+270 
-279 PKKEILKKEIPK
+279 
-291 KEILKKEI
+291 
-299 LKKEILKKEI
+299 
-309 PKKEILKKEIPK
+309 
-321 KEAENESK
+321 AENEGK

-336 KNDTFIKTK
+336 KNDAFIKTK

-403 YIDLVGRTELANRK
+403 YIDLVARTELANKK

-423 SVHANSIPKHST
+423 SVHANSIPKRST

-455 KVAEQENKDDVNLM
+455 KVAEQENKDNVNLM

-493 IDVQYGMLQSIRK
+493 IDVQYGMLQSVRK

>member
-16 FAYATTL
+16 FACATTL
-23 KIINIVPFGSSSVK
+23 KIIHIVPFGSSSVK
-37 ILFNQEVKKFKEVSL
+37 ISFNQEIKKFKEVSL

-113 SIVEKKPLVRHQM
+113 SIVEKKPLSRHQM

-151 AKEKTP
+151 AKEVKEKTP
-157 IKHAHSKHAHSP
+157 TKHAHSKHAHSQW
-169 LNERSAKK
+169 NERSA
-177 EIPKKEIPKKEILK
+177 
-191 KEILKKEILK
+191 
-201 KEIPKKE
+201 
-208 ILKKEI
+208 
-214 PKKEILKK
+214 
-222 EIPKKEIP
+222 
-230 KKEILKKEILKK
+230 
-242 EILKKE
+242 
-248 ILKKEIPK
+248 
-256 KEILKKEIPKKEIL
+256 
-270 KKEIPKKEI
+270 
-279 PKKEILKKEIPK
+279 
-291 KEILKKEI
+291 
-299 LKKEILKKEI
+299 
-309 PKKEILKKEIPK
+309 KKEIPK

-403 YIDLVGRTELANRK
+403 YIDLVARTELANKK

-423 SVHANSIPKHST
+423 SVHANSIPKRST

-455 KVAEQENKDDVNLM
+455 KVAEQENKDNVNLM

>member
-1 MLVRLGVVACLFWLH
+1 MH

-37 ILFNQEVKKFKEVSL
+37 ISFNQEIKKFKEVSL

-77 SSITIAQFSP
+77 SFITIAQFSP

-113 SIVEKKPLVRHQM
+113 SIVEKKPLSRHQM

-136 KHPTPKPAPKSIKKE
+136 KHPTPKPTPKSIKKE
-151 AKEKTP
+151 AKEVKEKTP
-157 IKHAHSKHAHSP
+157 TKHARSKHTHSQW
-169 LNERSAKK
+169 NERNAKK
-177 EIPKKEIPKKEILK
+177 EIPKKG
-191 KEILKKEILK
+191 
-201 KEIPKKE
+201 
-208 ILKKEI
+208 
-214 PKKEILKK
+214 
-222 EIPKKEIP
+222 
-230 KKEILKKEILKK
+230 
-242 EILKKE
+242 
-248 ILKKEIPK
+248 
-256 KEILKKEIPKKEIL
+256 
-270 KKEIPKKEI
+270 
-279 PKKEILKKEIPK
+279 
-291 KEILKKEI
+291 
-299 LKKEILKKEI
+299 
-309 PKKEILKKEIPK
+309 
-321 KEAENESK
+321 AENEGK

-336 KNDTFIKTK
+336 KNDTFIKNK

-403 YIDLVGRTELANRK
+403 YIDLVARTELANKK

-423 SVHANSIPKHST
+423 SVHANSIPKRST

-469 DYFSKSLLL
+469 DYFSKSLFL

>member
-16 FAYATTL
+16 YAYATTL
-23 KIINIVPFGSSSVK
+23 KITNIVPFGSSSVK
-37 ILFNQEVKKFKEVSL
+37 MVFNQEVKKFKEVPL

-77 SSITIAQFSP
+77 SFITIAQFSP
-87 KLARVVISHAPKMT
+87 KLARVVIGYAPKMT
-101 YEVKILKDKLYV
+101 YEVKILKDKLYI
-113 SIVEKKPLVRHQM
+113 SIVEKKPLARHQIT
-126 APKPPKHHAL
+126 PKPPKHHAL
-136 KHPTPKPAPKSIKKE
+136 KHQTPKPTPKPIKKE
-151 AKEKTP
+151 AKKTKEKTP
-157 IKHAHSKHAHSP
+157 TKHAHSKHAHSP

-177 EIPKKEIPKKEILK
+177 EIPKKE
-191 KEILKKEILK
+191 
-201 KEIPKKE
+201 
-208 ILKKEI
+208 
-214 PKKEILKK
+214 
-222 EIPKKEIP
+222 
-230 KKEILKKEILKK
+230 
-242 EILKKE
+242 
-248 ILKKEIPK
+248 
-256 KEILKKEIPKKEIL
+256 
-270 KKEIPKKEI
+270 
-279 PKKEILKKEIPK
+279 
-291 KEILKKEI
+291 
-299 LKKEILKKEI
+299 
-309 PKKEILKKEIPK
+309 
-321 KEAENESK
+321 AENESK
-329 NQVFIAE
+329 NQIFIAE
-336 KNDTFIKTK
+336 KNDTWIKTK

-403 YIDLVGRTELANRK
+403 YIDLVARTELANKK

-423 SVHANSIPKHST
+423 SVHANSIPKRST

-469 DYFSKSLLL
+469 DYFSKSLFL

-493 IDVQYGMLQSIRK
+493 IDVQYGMLQSVRK

>member
-37 ILFNQEVKKFKEVSL
+37 ISFNQEVKKFKEVPL

-77 SSITIAQFSP
+77 SSITIVQFSP
-87 KLARVVISHAPKMT
+87 KLARVVIGYAPKMT
-101 YEVKILKDKLYV
+101 YEIKILKNKLYV
-113 SIVEKKPLVRHQM
+113 SIVEKKPLIRHQM
-126 APKPPKHHAL
+126 TPKPPKHHAL
-136 KHPTPKPAPKSIKKE
+136 KHQTPKPAPKPIKKEAKE

-157 IKHAHSKHAHSP
+157 TKHAHSKHAHSP
-169 LNERSAKK
+169 LNERSA
-177 EIPKKEIPKKEILK
+177 
-191 KEILKKEILK
+191 
-201 KEIPKKE
+201 
-208 ILKKEI
+208 
-214 PKKEILKK
+214 
-222 EIPKKEIP
+222 
-230 KKEILKKEILKK
+230 
-242 EILKKE
+242 
-248 ILKKEIPK
+248 
-256 KEILKKEIPKKEIL
+256 
-270 KKEIPKKEI
+270 
-279 PKKEILKKEIPK
+279 
-291 KEILKKEI
+291 
-299 LKKEILKKEI
+299 
-309 PKKEILKKEIPK
+309 KKEIPK

-403 YIDLVGRTELANRK
+403 YIDLVARTELANKK

-493 IDVQYGMLQSIRK
+493 IDVQYGMLQSVRK

>member
-37 ILFNQEVKKFKEVSL
+37 ISFNQEIKKFKEVSL

-113 SIVEKKPLVRHQM
+113 SIVEKKPLSRHQM
-126 APKPPKHHAL
+126 APKPPKHRTL

-151 AKEKTP
+151 AKEVKEKTP
-157 IKHAHSKHAHSP
+157 TKHARSKHTHSQ

-177 EIPKKEIPKKEILK
+177 EIPKKEIPKKEI
-191 KEILKKEILK
+191 
-201 KEIPKKE
+201 P
-208 ILKKEI
+208 
-214 PKKEILKK
+214 KK

-230 KKEILKKEILKK
+230 
-242 EILKKE
+242 
-248 ILKKEIPK
+248 
-256 KEILKKEIPKKEIL
+256 
-270 KKEIPKKEI
+270 
-279 PKKEILKKEIPK
+279 
-291 KEILKKEI
+291 
-299 LKKEILKKEI
+299 
-309 PKKEILKKEIPK
+309 KKEIPK

-403 YIDLVGRTELANRK
+403 YIDLVARTELANKK

-423 SVHANSIPKHST
+423 SVHANSIPKRST

-455 KVAEQENKDDVNLM
+455 KVAEQENKDNVNLM

>member
-1 MLVRLGVVACLFWLH
+1 MLVRLGVVACLLWLH
-16 FAYATTL
+16 FACATTL

-37 ILFNQEVKKFKEVSL
+37 ISFNQEVKKFKEVSL

-113 SIVEKKPLVRHQM
+113 SIVEKKPLARHQR

-157 IKHAHSKHAHSP
+157 IKHVHSKHAHSP
-169 LNERSAKK
+169 LNERST
-177 EIPKKEIPKKEILK
+177 KKEILK
-191 KEILKKEILK
+191 KEILKKE
-201 KEIPKKE
+201 
-208 ILKKEI
+208 
-214 PKKEILKK
+214 
-222 EIPKKEIP
+222 
-230 KKEILKKEILKK
+230 
-242 EILKKE
+242 
-248 ILKKEIPK
+248 
-256 KEILKKEIPKKEIL
+256 
-270 KKEIPKKEI
+270 
-279 PKKEILKKEIPK
+279 
-291 KEILKKEI
+291 
-299 LKKEILKKEI
+299 
-309 PKKEILKKEIPK
+309 
-321 KEAENESK
+321 AENEGK

-336 KNDTFIKTK
+336 KNDTLIKTK

-493 IDVQYGMLQSIRK
+493 IDVQYGMLQSVRK

>member
-37 ILFNQEVKKFKEVSL
+37 ISFNQEIKKFKEVSL

-113 SIVEKKPLVRHQM
+113 SIVEKKPLTKHKI

-151 AKEKTP
+151 AKEIKEKTP
-157 IKHAHSKHAHSP
+157 TKHARSKHTHSQ
-169 LNERSAKK
+169 LNERSA
-177 EIPKKEIPKKEILK
+177 
-191 KEILKKEILK
+191 
-201 KEIPKKE
+201 
-208 ILKKEI
+208 
-214 PKKEILKK
+214 
-222 EIPKKEIP
+222 
-230 KKEILKKEILKK
+230 
-242 EILKKE
+242 
-248 ILKKEIPK
+248 
-256 KEILKKEIPKKEIL
+256 
-270 KKEIPKKEI
+270 
-279 PKKEILKKEIPK
+279 
-291 KEILKKEI
+291 
-299 LKKEILKKEI
+299 
-309 PKKEILKKEIPK
+309 KKEIPK

-336 KNDTFIKTK
+336 KNDAFIKNK

-403 YIDLVGRTELANRK
+403 YIDLVARTELANKK

-423 SVHANSIPKHST
+423 SVHANSIPKRST

-455 KVAEQENKDDVNLM
+455 KVAEQENKDNVNLM

>member
-23 KIINIVPFGSSSVK
+23 KITNVVPFGSSSVK
-37 ILFNQEVKKFKEVSL
+37 ILFNQEVKKFKEVPL

-77 SSITIAQFSP
+77 SFITIAQFSP
-87 KLARVVISHAPKMT
+87 KLARVVIGYAPKMT
-101 YEVKILKDKLYV
+101 YEIKILKDKLYV
-113 SIVEKKPLVRHQM
+113 SIVEKKPLIGHQM
-126 APKPPKHHAL
+126 ALKPPKHHAL
-136 KHPTPKPAPKSIKKE
+136 KHTTPKPTPKPIKKEAKKSQE

-157 IKHAHSKHAHSP
+157 IKHARSKHAHSP

-177 EIPKKEIPKKEILK
+177 EIPKKE
-191 KEILKKEILK
+191 
-201 KEIPKKE
+201 
-208 ILKKEI
+208 
-214 PKKEILKK
+214 
-222 EIPKKEIP
+222 
-230 KKEILKKEILKK
+230 
-242 EILKKE
+242 
-248 ILKKEIPK
+248 
-256 KEILKKEIPKKEIL
+256 
-270 KKEIPKKEI
+270 
-279 PKKEILKKEIPK
+279 
-291 KEILKKEI
+291 
-299 LKKEILKKEI
+299 
-309 PKKEILKKEIPK
+309 
-321 KEAENESK
+321 AENESK
-329 NQVFIAE
+329 NPIFIAE

-403 YIDLVGRTELANRK
+403 YIDLVARTELANK
-417 SADLFI
+417 KGADLFI
-423 SVHANSIPKHST
+423 SVHANSIPKRST

>member
-1 MLVRLGVVACLFWLH
+1 MLVRLGVIACLFWLH

-23 KIINIVPFGSSSVK
+23 KIINIVPFGSSSIK
-37 ILFNQEVKKFKEVSL
+37 ISFNQEIKKFKEVSL

-113 SIVEKKPLVRHQM
+113 SIVEKKPLSRHQM
-126 APKPPKHHAL
+126 APKPPKHRTL

-157 IKHAHSKHAHSP
+157 TKHAHSKHTHSQ
-169 LNERSAKK
+169 LNERSA
-177 EIPKKEIPKKEILK
+177 
-191 KEILKKEILK
+191 
-201 KEIPKKE
+201 
-208 ILKKEI
+208 
-214 PKKEILKK
+214 
-222 EIPKKEIP
+222 
-230 KKEILKKEILKK
+230 
-242 EILKKE
+242 
-248 ILKKEIPK
+248 
-256 KEILKKEIPKKEIL
+256 
-270 KKEIPKKEI
+270 
-279 PKKEILKKEIPK
+279 
-291 KEILKKEI
+291 
-299 LKKEILKKEI
+299 
-309 PKKEILKKEIPK
+309 KKEIPK

-336 KNDTFIKTK
+336 KNDTFIKNK
-345 RKKHKKIVLDA
+345 HKKHKKIVLDA

-403 YIDLVGRTELANRK
+403 YIDLVARTELANKK

-423 SVHANSIPKHST
+423 SVHANSIPKRST

-455 KVAEQENKDDVNLM
+455 KVAEQENKDNVNLM

>member
-16 FAYATTL
+16 FACATTL

-113 SIVEKKPLVRHQM
+113 SIVEKKPLIRHQM
-126 APKPPKHHAL
+126 VLKPPKHHAL
-136 KHPTPKPAPKSIKKE
+136 KHTTPKPTPKPIKKE

-177 EIPKKEIPKKEILK
+177 EILK
-191 KEILKKEILK
+191 KEIL
-201 KEIPKKE
+201 
-208 ILKKEI
+208 
-214 PKKEILKK
+214 
-222 EIPKKEIP
+222 
-230 KKEILKKEILKK
+230 
-242 EILKKE
+242 
-248 ILKKEIPK
+248 
-256 KEILKKEIPKKEIL
+256 
-270 KKEIPKKEI
+270 
-279 PKKEILKKEIPK
+279 
-291 KEILKKEI
+291 
-299 LKKEILKKEI
+299 
-309 PKKEILKKEIPK
+309 K

-336 KNDTFIKTK
+336 KNDTLIKTK

>member
-37 ILFNQEVKKFKEVSL
+37 ISFNQEIKKFKEVSL

-87 KLARVVISHAPKMT
+87 KLARVVISHASKMT

-113 SIVEKKPLVRHQM
+113 SIVEKKPLTRHQM

-136 KHPTPKPAPKSIKKE
+136 KHPTPKPTPKSIKKE
-151 AKEKTP
+151 AKEVKEKTP
-157 IKHAHSKHAHSP
+157 TKHAYSKHVHSQW
-169 LNERSAKK
+169 NERSAKK
-177 EIPKKEIPKKEILK
+177 EIPKKEIPKKE
-191 KEILKKEILK
+191 
-201 KEIPKKE
+201 
-208 ILKKEI
+208 
-214 PKKEILKK
+214 
-222 EIPKKEIP
+222 
-230 KKEILKKEILKK
+230 
-242 EILKKE
+242 
-248 ILKKEIPK
+248 
-256 KEILKKEIPKKEIL
+256 
-270 KKEIPKKEI
+270 
-279 PKKEILKKEIPK
+279 
-291 KEILKKEI
+291 
-299 LKKEILKKEI
+299 
-309 PKKEILKKEIPK
+309 
-321 KEAENESK
+321 AENEGK

-356 GHGGKDCGAMSAN
+356 GHGGKDCGAMSTN

-403 YIDLVGRTELANRK
+403 YIDLVARTELANKK

-423 SVHANSIPKHST
+423 SVHANSIPKRST

-455 KVAEQENKDDVNLM
+455 KVAEQENKDNVNLM

>member
-1 MLVRLGVVACLFWLH
+1 MH

-37 ILFNQEVKKFKEVSL
+37 ISFNQEIKKFKEVSL

-77 SSITIAQFSP
+77 SSITIAQFNP
-87 KLARVVISHAPKMT
+87 KLARVVIGHAPKMT

-113 SIVEKKPLVRHQM
+113 SIVEKKPLAKHQM
-126 APKPPKHHAL
+126 APKPPKHHVL

-151 AKEKTP
+151 AKEIKEKTP
-157 IKHAHSKHAHSP
+157 TKHVRSKHVHSQW
-169 LNERSAKK
+169 NERSAKK
-177 EIPKKEIPKKEILK
+177 EIPKKET
-191 KEILKKEILK
+191 
-201 KEIPKKE
+201 
-208 ILKKEI
+208 
-214 PKKEILKK
+214 
-222 EIPKKEIP
+222 
-230 KKEILKKEILKK
+230 
-242 EILKKE
+242 
-248 ILKKEIPK
+248 
-256 KEILKKEIPKKEIL
+256 
-270 KKEIPKKEI
+270 
-279 PKKEILKKEIPK
+279 
-291 KEILKKEI
+291 
-299 LKKEILKKEI
+299 
-309 PKKEILKKEIPK
+309 
-321 KEAENESK
+321 ENESK

-336 KNDTFIKTK
+336 KNDASIKTK

-403 YIDLVGRTELANRK
+403 YIDLVARTELANKK

-423 SVHANSIPKHST
+423 SVHANSIPKRST

-483 QRLIVSNKLA
+483 QRLIISNKLA